1 MISAAAIIALLVLL
15 PYFENE
21 YRKSTRCEFD
31 KEKEY
36 RMKRRKDLGMD
47 QEGREAGPPS
57 VIFQE

>member
-1 MISAAAIIALLVLL
+1 MISAAAIIALLILL

-47 QEGREAGPPS
+47 
-57 VIFQE
+57 